1 LPALVNLDR
10 GGTAARR
17 GRDDR
22 SVVRVGSSATRCT
35 RNNPAFVDATFVYE
49 VDRLPLE
56 GQTKIA
62 PTPADYWPTYKDSVN
77 VRWDGDELS
86 PAEKYEK
93 AFDKPGLALD
103 LSRLSGIRAQTHR
116 KECEKTEECSDLKDG
131 SQCAI
136 PRGETKGRCIPTWW
150 GICPGWSAA
159 SYMELPPRRPVTRN
173 GVTFYPGD
181 LEALMALAYDRS
193 RKPVKFIGG
202 RCNLEDL
209 PTDETGRVTAPE
221 CRDLNAGALHVIVA
235 NKLGLRHEGFVVER
249 TASLQV

>member
-116 KECEKTEECSDLKDG
+116 KECEKTEECSDLKDACKSEG
-131 SQCAI
+131 
-136 PRGETKGRCIPTWW
+136 P
-150 GICPGWSAA
+150 AA
-159 SYMELPPRRPVTRN
+159 
-173 GVTFYPGD
+173 
-181 LEALMALAYDRS
+181 
-193 RKPVKFIGG
+193 
-202 RCNLEDL
+202 
-209 PTDETGRVTAPE
+209 DETCELAAPASGATAFVMVVGKTDGNVTVTASIEP
-221 CRDLNAGALHVIVA
+221 
-235 NKLGLRHEGFVVER
+235 
-249 TASLQV
+249 